1 MWESEVPKVSMDP
14 AHDVAQAVTFFF
26 PGGGGFATC
35 FWGVYLFLTLNP
47 DFL

>member
-26 PGGGGFATC
+26 PGGGGFAI
-35 FWGVYLFLTLNP
+35 FFFGFFLILPLKT
-47 DFL
+47 DFF